1 MSTTKK
7 PAKAGEDLQA
17 SLQNLIA
24 QGKKEGM
31 IRDTDLNALLEKMTL
46 SPEQIEKIYDGLE
59 AMNIPVV
66 TADLDLDDG
75 LDVLDSL
82 GDGLDVD
89 LDDGL
94 DLRALEEE
102 ELVDPV
108 DLAAEYSLDDPV
120 RMYLKEIG
128 QIKLLSA
135 EEEVELAKRVSEGDQ
150 AAKNKLTEANLRLV
164 VSIAKKYSGRGLHIL
179 DLIQEGN
186 TGLIR
191 AVDKFD
197 WTKGNKFSTYATWWI
212 RQAITRAIADQA
224 RTIRVP
230 VHMVEVINKA
240 TRCNRKLVQEL
251 GREPTVEEIA
261 KELNLPVEKII
272 EANRTAADTLS
283 LDTPVGDEEDT
294 SIGSFVEDERTP
306 GPADATS
313 NALLAEALKEIL
325 GTLTEREAD
334 VLRMRFGMYDGRT
347 HTLEEVG
354 QIFGVTR
361 ERIRQIENK
370 AIRKLRHPSRAK
382 KIRDFYA

>member
-1 MSTTKK
+1 MSTVKK
-7 PAKAGEDLQA
+7 PAKGSEDLQA
-17 SLQNLIA
+17 AMQALILK
-24 QGKKEGM
+24 GKKEGM
-31 IRDTDLNALLEKMTL
+31 IKDTELSAILEKMQL
-46 SPEQIEKIYDGLE
+46 SPEKIEEIYDRFE
-59 AMNIPVV
+59 AMNIQIV
-66 TADLDLDDG
+66 TTELDIDDSLDG
-75 LDVLDSL
+75 L
-82 GDGLDVD
+82 GDGLGDN

-94 DLRALEEE
+94 DLRNIEEE
-102 ELVDPV
+102 ELIDPV

-128 QIKLLSA
+128 QVKLLSA

-150 AAKNKLTEANLRLV
+150 EAKNKLTEANLRLV

-251 GREPTVEEIA
+251 GREPTMEEIA
-261 KELNLPVEKII
+261 AELGLPVEKII

-313 NALLAEALKEIL
+313 NAMLAEALKEIL

-382 KIRDFYA
+382 KIRDFYC